1 MANNNI
7 QMPLFAPSS
16 QGGADGGAGGWS
28 DVDHFDVDILAKYLL
43 GDGAL
48 PSTSGGVTFDFT

>member
-7 QMPLFAPSS
+7 QMPMFAPAS
-16 QGGADGGAGGWS
+16 QGGADGGVSAWN
-28 DVDHFDVDILAKYLL
+28 DVDHFDVDILAEYLL

-48 PSTSGGVTFDFT
+48 PAADGGVTFDFM